1 MELTVLGLV
10 QKSHFIE
17 VMTLVV
23 TLRIIWAQTLA
34 LELSDSRSLPL
45 LLFFFREKSLKRR
58 VLASQVDMLTGSQTR
73 DPRSLI
79 REEEQLRSA
88 IVRYNQLE
96 SSRNYHWGL
105 LSLLAVALALHYS
118 PLVLVSFVS
127 ADLVVA
133 RIHQHIAASL

>member
-34 LELSDSRSLPL
+34 LELSDSRSLPF
-45 LLFFFREKSLKRR
+45 LLFFFRQRSFKRK

-73 DPRSLI
+73 DLRSLI

-88 IVRYNQLE
+88 IFRYNQLE
-96 SSRNYHWGL
+96 SSRNYHWVL

-133 RIHQHIAASL
+133 RIHQHIAASM